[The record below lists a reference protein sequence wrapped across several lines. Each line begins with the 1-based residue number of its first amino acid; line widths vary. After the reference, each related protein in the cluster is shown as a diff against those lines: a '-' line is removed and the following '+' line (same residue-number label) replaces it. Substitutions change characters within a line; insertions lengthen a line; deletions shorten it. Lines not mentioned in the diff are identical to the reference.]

1 MTVIKPRAKYMS
13 ETDNREEEPETIT
26 FEELLDQKGV
36 IVYTNV
42 GFSMLPLL
50 RQRRDLIEIRKKGPG
65 RCKKYDA
72 VLYKRGDRY
81 ILHRILKVRPN
92 DYVIVG
98 DHCFRR
104 EFGITDAM
112 ILGVMTRVVRDGK
125 TITPDNKWYKLYV
138 HLWCDF
144 YPIRAAILYMKALAR
159 AALRR
164 AKRILTGEK

>member
-1 MTVIKPRAKYMS
+1 MSDNGRGMDPPRIY
-13 ETDNREEEPETIT
+13 T
-26 FEELLDQKGV
+26 FEELLNTKGYL
-36 IVYTNV
+36 VYTCT
-42 GFSMLPLL
+42 GYSMLPFL
-50 RQRRDLIEIRKKGPG
+50 RQKRDLIEIRRKGPE

-72 VLYKRGDRY
+72 VLYKIGDRY

-92 DYVIVG
+92 DYVIMG

-104 EFGITDAM
+104 EFGITDPM

-144 YPIRAAILYMKALAR
+144 YPIRAAILRMKVLAR

-164 AKRILTGEK
+164 VKRILTGEK